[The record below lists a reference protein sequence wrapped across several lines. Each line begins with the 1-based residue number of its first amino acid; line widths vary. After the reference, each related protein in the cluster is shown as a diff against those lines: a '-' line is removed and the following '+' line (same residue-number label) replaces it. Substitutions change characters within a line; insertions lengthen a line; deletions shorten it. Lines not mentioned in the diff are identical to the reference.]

1 MSQVYQTGGELV
13 NDALSPD
20 LRCFKMSPAPAR
32 SIIAPVS
39 DLVALLDRLSRLATP
54 PLLAGLT
61 ASALLIVLV
70 RNWRIVLPAL
80 IVQYVLVGIMLARAI
95 DPGVA
100 LIKPLAGSLVCMAL
114 SIAAQHADT
123 RRARRGESIAIER
136 IRRIAWHSVPA
147 QVLLR
152 AVAAAVVLTAA
163 FGAAV
168 RFPLPGDARELGL
181 GAYIL
186 ISCGILLIA
195 TTSESLNTGIG
206 LLVFL
211 SGIELAYTPLE
222 PSISVSVLLG
232 FMTLFVGV
240 AIAYLAL
247 ADGEALVETET
258 GGGGQPRAPRQG
270 LLRERGSRSSRLL
283 FRPRTVDPGPASNPE

>member
-1 MSQVYQTGGELV
+1 MG
-13 NDALSPD
+13 
-20 LRCFKMSPAPAR
+20 CAPAR

-54 PLLAGLT
+54 PLLAALT

-70 RNWRIVLPAL
+70 RNWRIALPAL

-114 SIAAQHADT
+114 SIAAQQADT
-123 RRARRGESIAIER
+123 RRAGRGESVAIER
-136 IRRIAWHSVPA
+136 IRHVAWRSVPA

-152 AVAAAVVLTAA
+152 AIAAAVVLTAA

-186 ISCGILLIA
+186 ISCGVLLIA
-195 TTSESLNTGIG
+195 TTAEALSVGIG

-211 SGIELAYTPLE
+211 SGVELAYTPLE
-222 PSISVSVLLG
+222 PSVSVSVLLG
-232 FMTLFVGV
+232 LMTLFVGV
-240 AIAYLAL
+240 AIAYLTL
-247 ADGEALVETET
+247 ADGEALTETES
-258 GGGGQPRAPRQG
+258 PDDRQFPARRRG
-270 LLRERGSRSSRLL
+270 LLRGRALRASRLL
-283 FRPRTVDPGPASNPE
+283 LRPRAAGSAPANSHPE

>member
-1 MSQVYQTGGELV
+1 MS
-13 NDALSPD
+13 
-20 LRCFKMSPAPAR
+20 RAPMQ
-32 SIIAPVS
+32 SIIAFVS

-54 PLLAGLT
+54 PLLAALT
-61 ASALLIVLV
+61 ASVLLIVLV
-70 RNWRIVLPAL
+70 RNWRIALPAL
-80 IVQYVLVGIMLARAI
+80 IIQYVLVGIMLARAI

-100 LIKPLAGSLVCMAL
+100 LIKPLAGSLVCVAL
-114 SIAAQHADT
+114 SIAAQYADT
-123 RRARRGESIAIER
+123 RRAGRGESIAIER

-195 TTSESLNTGIG
+195 TTSEALNVGIG

-232 FMTLFVGV
+232 FMTLLVGV
-240 AIAYLAL
+240 AIAYLTL
-247 ADGEALVETET
+247 ADGEALAESELPD
-258 GGGGQPRAPRQG
+258 GGQPRAALQG
-270 LLRERGSRSSRLL
+270 RLGGRASRFARLL
-283 FRPRTVDPGPASNPE
+283 FQPRAVDRGVAANQPE

>member
-1 MSQVYQTGGELV
+1 MS
-13 NDALSPD
+13 
-20 LRCFKMSPAPAR
+20 CAPAQ

-70 RNWRIVLPAL
+70 RNWRIALPAL

-100 LIKPLAGSLVCMAL
+100 LIKPLAGSLVCVAL
-114 SIAAQHADT
+114 SIAAQYADT
-123 RRARRGESIAIER
+123 RRASRGESIAIER
-136 IRRIAWHSVPA
+136 IQRIAWHSVPA

-152 AVAAAVVLTAA
+152 AIAAAVVLTAA

-195 TTSESLNTGIG
+195 TTSEALNVGIG

-222 PSISVSVLLG
+222 PSVSVSVLLG
-232 FMTLFVGV
+232 FMTLLVGV

-247 ADGEALVETET
+247 ADSEALAETELPA
-258 GGGGQPRAPRQG
+258 GGQPRAPRQG
-270 LLRERGSRSSRLL
+270 RLGGRASRFSRLL
-283 FRPRTVDPGPASNPE
+283 FQPRSVDSGTTANHSE

>member
-1 MSQVYQTGGELV
+1 MYQTGGALV
-13 NDALSPD
+13 NDSLSLD
-20 LRCFKMSPAPAR
+20 LRCFNTSRAPAR

-54 PLLAGLT
+54 PLLAALT

-70 RNWRIVLPAL
+70 RNWRIALPAL

-114 SIAAQHADT
+114 SIAAQHADS
-123 RRARRGESIAIER
+123 RRAGRGESVAIER

-186 ISCGILLIA
+186 ISCGVLLIA
-195 TTSESLNTGIG
+195 TTSEALNVGIG

-247 ADGEALVETET
+247 ADSEALTETESPDS
-258 GGGGQPRAPRQG
+258 GQPRAPRRG
-270 LLRERGSRSSRLL
+270 LLRGRGASSSRLL
-283 FRPRTVDPGPASNPE
+283 LRPRAVEPGPAANHTE

>member
-1 MSQVYQTGGELV
+1 MSG
-13 NDALSPD
+13 
-20 LRCFKMSPAPAR
+20 APAR

-39 DLVALLDRLSRLATP
+39 DLIALLDRLSRLATP
-54 PLLAGLT
+54 PLLAALT

-70 RNWRIVLPAL
+70 RNWRIALPAL

-123 RRARRGESIAIER
+123 RRAGRGESIAIER
-136 IRRIAWHSVPA
+136 IRRVAWHSVPA

-152 AVAAAVVLTAA
+152 AVAATVVLIAA
-163 FGAAV
+163 FGATV

-195 TTSESLNTGIG
+195 TTSEALNVGVG

-211 SGIELAYTPLE
+211 SGVELAYTPLE

-232 FMTLFVGV
+232 FMTLLVGV

-247 ADGEALVETET
+247 ADGEALAETDLP
-258 GGGGQPRAPRQG
+258 GSGQSSASRPG
-270 LLRERGSRSSRLL
+270 LLRGRGFRLSQLLSR
-283 FRPRTVDPGPASNPE
+283 PPAVDPNPAANHPE

>member
-1 MSQVYQTGGELV
+1 MG
-13 NDALSPD
+13 
-20 LRCFKMSPAPAR
+20 CAPAQ

-54 PLLAGLT
+54 PLLAALT

-70 RNWRIVLPAL
+70 RNWRIALPAL

-123 RRARRGESIAIER
+123 RRAGRGESIAIER
-136 IRRIAWHSVPA
+136 IRRIAWRSVPA

-195 TTSESLNTGIG
+195 TTSEALNIGVG

-232 FMTLFVGV
+232 FMTLLVGV

-247 ADGEALVETET
+247 ADSEALAEPEAS
-258 GGGGQPRAPRQG
+258 GGGLLRGRGAGRGAGRGVRLSRLLRQPRAA
-270 LLRERGSRSSRLL
+270 RS
-283 FRPRTVDPGPASNPE
+283 GPTANTPE